1 MRTIFTS
8 ILWEI
13 SVALTDTTGLPSE
26 VMSELKREVEAIYAT
41 ASVQIQWSSEGSLGL
56 AEHTARVYLLHR
68 LPAMLETRLRAF
80 RRERPMAAAFGE
92 RGSVTAQAIY
102 VSRSAVCA
110 SATPGTPD
118 SLSSE
123 DLATALGR
131 VVAHELAHRFVSR
144 EHAPRGILKAALRGS
159 ELTGPAG
166 GPHFTD
172 EEVRLLREMARPVS
186 ATGGPSF
193 PGAVSPPYRR

>member
-1 MRTIFTS
+1 MRTIFTG

-13 SVALTDTTGLPSE
+13 SVALTDTTGLTSE
-26 VMSELKREVEAIYAT
+26 VMSDLKREVEAIYAT

-56 AEHTARVYLLHR
+56 AEHTARVYVFHR
-68 LPAMLETRLRAF
+68 LPAMLETRLSAF
-80 RRERPMAAAFGE
+80 RGERPMAAAFGE

-110 SATPGTPD
+110 SAAPGTPD

-144 EHAPRGILKAALRGS
+144 EHAPRGILKAAFRGS

-172 EEVRLLREMARPVS
+172 EEIRLLRGMARPVS
-186 ATGGPSF
+186 ATGRP
-193 PGAVSPPYRR
+193 